1 MGTIKDYITW
11 RGDLEFSQDGFN
23 TIDNLVLSC
32 VSYVEMDD
40 IFSGDGSKAM
50 SIKEVSDI
58 YFDNIYDEA
67 NFRDGSILKDAPI
80 TLKAIAQTN
89 RYKEVKIRNYI
100 NLIDTSRTLQFAAME
115 FLLPDGTSY
124 VCFRGTDDTV
134 VGWKEDFM
142 LAIKETEAEKEA
154 VEYINRIA
162 KDNDRLL
169 RVGGHSKGGHL
180 SVFAAAKCK
189 KEIQQ
194 RIHAVYSNDG
204 PGFRNKVASSKAIKD
219 ILPKIISIV
228 PEETIVGLL
237 MTPVCEPIV
246 VKSNSV
252 AVLQHNIATWCVE
265 GKALVTAENISK
277 AAVMADKWIKDSI
290 AKMSEDELDSFVE
303 ELFSIFEAAGAL
315 TLTDFKKGGLKSLKA
330 ISQTVKA
337 SKKK

>member
-1 MGTIKDYITW
+1 MGTIKDYINW
-11 RGDLEFSQDGFN
+11 RGDLEFWQDGFN
-23 TIDNLVLSC
+23 VVDNLVLSC
-32 VSYVEMDD
+32 VSYVEMDS
-40 IFSGDGSKAM
+40 IFDGDAPKVL

-58 YFDNIYDEA
+58 YFEKIYDEDS
-67 NFRDGSILKDAPI
+67 FRDGSILKDSPI
-80 TLKAIAQTN
+80 TLKAISQTK
-89 RYKEVKIRNYI
+89 RYKDVKIRNYI

-124 VCFRGTDDTV
+124 ICYRGTDDTV

-154 VEYINRIA
+154 VNYINRIA

-180 SVFAAAKCK
+180 SVFAAAKCNK
-189 KEIQQ
+189 DIQQ
-194 RIHAVYSNDG
+194 RILTVYSNDG
-204 PGFRNKVASSKAIKD
+204 PGFMDKVASSKAIKD
-219 ILPKIISIV
+219 ILPMIISIV

-246 VKSNSV
+246 VKSNAV

-265 GKALVTAENISK
+265 GKSLVTAENISK

-290 AKMSEDELDSFVE
+290 AKMTEAELDNFVE

-337 SKKK
+337 GKKK